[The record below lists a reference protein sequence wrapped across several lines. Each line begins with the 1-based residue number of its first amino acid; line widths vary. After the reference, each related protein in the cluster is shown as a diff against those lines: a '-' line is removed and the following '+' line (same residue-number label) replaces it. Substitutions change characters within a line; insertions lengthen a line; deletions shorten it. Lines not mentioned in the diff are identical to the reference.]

1 MTIIKHYTTI
11 YVEFM
16 FLQHFTTMSPRSNIL
31 HERSNYDRSLGGESG
46 MSSVKQLEEWL
57 SQKRTIQELKAKAKE
72 LGLAVKKQMT
82 KSEVRKLIERYI
94 ERTKAVQ
101 PEEAEQSRPS
111 SSTSSTGQIQTT
123 PQPLKEDISIPDTYN
138 KDKLVAM
145 PVNPFWMHIYWDLS
159 LANKE
164 FLKSHEVK
172 KVVLRVYDV
181 TFIEFDGTNAHR
193 TFEVTVDVLSLKNYY
208 MNVPMPGAHYLAELG
223 YYDSNGN
230 YKYLLRS
237 NLCRVPV
244 NSPSQSTR
252 ERWLDLRKRRR
263 IVMPSEGMLTPIVE
277 RISGSVQGL
286 EHLFRISSAGSISV
300 IRLSGKGI

>member
-1 MTIIKHYTTI
+1 MINIVKH
-11 YVEFM
+11 
-16 FLQHFTTMSPRSNIL
+16 
-31 HERSNYDRSLGGESG
+31 
-46 MSSVKQLEEWL
+46 LEEWL
-57 SQKRTIQELKAKAKE
+57 SQERTIQELKAKAKE

-82 KSEVRKLIERYI
+82 KNDVRKLIERYV
-94 ERTKAVQ
+94 ERVKTVQ
-101 PEEAEQSRPS
+101 PEEPSQSKPS
-111 SSTSSTGQIQTT
+111 SSTSSSGQPSLTS
-123 PQPLKEDISIPDTYN
+123 QPVREDISIPENYN

-145 PVNPFWMHIYWDLS
+145 PVNPFWIHVYWDLS
-159 LANKE
+159 PANRE
-164 FLKSHEVK
+164 FLRSHEVR

-193 TFEVTVDVLSLKNYY
+193 TFEVNIDVSSLKNYY

-230 YKYLLRS
+230 YKHLFRS

-277 RISGSVQGL
+277 RIGGSIQGL

-300 IRLSGKGI
+300 IRLSGKGM

>member
-1 MTIIKHYTTI
+1 MNIVKH
-11 YVEFM
+11 
-16 FLQHFTTMSPRSNIL
+16 
-31 HERSNYDRSLGGESG
+31 
-46 MSSVKQLEEWL
+46 LEEWL
-57 SQKRTIQELKAKAKE
+57 SQERTIQELKAKAKE

-82 KSEVRKLIERYI
+82 KGDVRRLIERYI
-94 ERTKAVQ
+94 ERIKAVQ
-101 PEEAEQSRPS
+101 PEETDQSRPS
-111 SSTSSTGQIQTT
+111 SSTSYAGQVQTSSR
-123 PQPLKEDISIPDTYN
+123 PIKEDVSIPDTYN

-145 PVNPFWMHIYWDLS
+145 PVNPFWIHIYWDLS

-181 TFIEFDGTNAHR
+181 TFIEFNGTNAHR

-237 NLCRVPV
+237 NLCQVPV